1 MILVNIYIND
11 SEYNYNKNFII
22 QGGKEEK
29 QKILEFK
36 EQLDNL
42 DSGELEEKFG
52 EESTIIIM
60 EQYIENNFK
69 LIKFE
74 ELSLEMY

>member
-42 DSGELEEKFG
+42 DSEELE
-52 EESTIIIM
+52 S
-60 EQYIENNFK
+60 QNFQNAVDMI
-69 LIKFE
+69 LYFE
-74 ELSLEMY
+74 C

>member
-29 QKILEFK
+29 QKGK
-36 EQLDNL
+36 QDKKT
-42 DSGELEEKFG
+42 SGRKN
-52 EESTIIIM
+52 
-60 EQYIENNFK
+60 Q
-69 LIKFE
+69 
-74 ELSLEMY
+74 

>member
-1 MILVNIYIND
+1 MISVNIYIND

-42 DSGELEEKFG
+42 DSEELEEKFG
-52 EESTIIIM
+52 EESTIIII

-69 LIKFE
+69 LITFE

>member
-1 MILVNIYIND
+1 MISVNIYIND

-42 DSGELEEKFG
+42 DSEELEEKFG
-52 EESTIIIM
+52 EESTIIII

-69 LIKFE
+69 LITLE

>member
-1 MILVNIYIND
+1 MVLVNVYVND
-11 SEYNYNKNFII
+11 YDYSYNKSFII
-22 QGGKEEK
+22 KGGKEEK

-42 DSGELEEKFG
+42 DSEELEEKFG